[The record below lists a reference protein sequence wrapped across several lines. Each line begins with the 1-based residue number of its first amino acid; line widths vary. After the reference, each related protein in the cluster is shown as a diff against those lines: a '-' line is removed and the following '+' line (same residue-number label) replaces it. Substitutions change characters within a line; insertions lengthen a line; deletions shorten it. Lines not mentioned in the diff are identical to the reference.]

1 MMVVAR
7 FLTFKNTFHIGKKQR
22 VSFPTLPVI
31 TCVLHEAS
39 LLTLFPGESQYLTAN
54 TCRGVDGRSQPKG
67 VLLRGGMS
75 TFKTH
80 FISGLGRF
88 PGGGEY

>member
-1 MMVVAR
+1 MVVAR

-22 VSFPTLPVI
+22 SFPPSSYNNF
-31 TCVLHEAS
+31 CVLHEAS

-54 TCRGVDGRSQPKG
+54 TCRGVDGQSQPKG

-75 TFKTH
+75 TFRTH

>member
-1 MMVVAR
+1 MVVAK
-7 FLTFKNTFHIGKKQR
+7 FLTFKNTFHVGKKQE
-22 VSFPTLPVI
+22 VFFPTLPVI

-39 LLTLFPGESQYLTAN
+39 LLALFPGESQYLTAH

-75 TFKTH
+75 AFKTH